1 VPDEPGQML
10 LEAVNRVGR
19 QMDSLTEA
27 VGNLPRMVA
36 LHLGRAQTSM
46 DRIEARIGTLEG
58 SVRCASG
65 QLLLANQIF

>member
-1 VPDEPGQML
+1 
-10 LEAVNRVGR
+10 
-19 QMDSLTEA
+19 
-27 VGNLPRMVA
+27 